1 MKESPTSFKVGHDG
15 VGFKTLEVGGVWGGG
30 NLHKNTPH
38 LLLLYRL
45 HMKVRVHSQIWSSTS
60 GPGLGVDDRRDPTYN
75 VTRVKRS
82 PTGFIRLYQ
91 STHPRLNSLF

>member
-15 VGFKTLEVGGVWGGG
+15 VGFKTLGVGGVWGG

-60 GPGLGVDDRRDPTYN
+60 GPGPGVDDRRDPTYN

-82 PTGFIRLYQ
+82 PAGFIRLYQ
-91 STHPRLNSLF
+91 STHPKLNSLF